1 MVQSYIKAAAISIRW
16 VLRGACVVL
25 ILLLIA
31 WGALHWFIVP
41 RIDEFRPRLERI
53 ASRMADAPVSIGVV
67 KAQSNGFVPTVSFHD
82 VRVHDPSGRPGLVVP
97 HMLAAFSVLSLGKG
111 ELEQL
116 VIDGVE
122 VELRHT
128 QDGRLLVG
136 GIDSTGDSS
145 SDEAVA
151 DWVFSQPEVLVQ
163 NGRVRWVDERRSVPP
178 VVLSGVQFVV
188 RNGFGRH
195 QLRLDATP
203 ESSWGDRFTLIGQF
217 RQSVFAF
224 HPGRWRDWGGQV
236 FADLGRANVSQLRQ
250 YLDLKDDWGLD
261 IQAGE
266 GALRFWADVEKGR
279 VTGAT
284 ADVALR
290 TVSATFGPN
299 LAPLA
304 FASLTGRIG
313 WRSPGAGA
321 GMELSTRD
329 LQFVDADGLS
339 WPGGNVQLHYRD
351 GTGSE
356 PAGGEFTGD
365 RLDLAA
371 LAKIAQRLPL
381 PPAVSQR
388 LAEHPVQG
396 LVERIEARWDGQ
408 PDAPKDWR
416 LQTKVRGLA
425 VGALPAAPRQDG
437 VPVEGVPGID
447 GADLELQAT
456 PAGGTLSLQVKNG
469 ALEFPGVFAEP
480 RIPLTEF
487 KAVSRW
493 QVKNGQIAIDLDQL
507 ALRNQDLTGT
517 FRGRWTTLAGK
528 TEADRYPGVL
538 DLTGTF
544 SRANGARVHRY
555 LPLGIPAEAREYV
568 RHAIQK
574 GEARNVAVRVKGDLN
589 QVGNKIP
596 EPGSLFRFAGQVR
609 GVTMAYVPRHLQPEG
624 QAPWPALED
633 LSGELI
639 FDHNTMQVKNASG
652 GVQGHP
658 GWRFTRVQ
666 AGIAD
671 LGHTRVLVE
680 AEGRGALT
688 SALGIVNASPVGGFI
703 QHALDRATASGDAG
717 LLLKLDLPVENIDN
731 AKVEGS
737 VSLMGNDLSITP
749 EVPRLAQAHGA
760 VVFSE
765 AGFAVRDA
773 RAGVL
778 GGEVRLS
785 GGTQTGERA
794 GYTVLNA
801 TGTASAQALR
811 EMTDWAPLPGVAAS
825 ATGSAGY
832 EARIEFHAGEPQ
844 VLVTSDLR
852 GMAFDLPAPLDKPAG
867 AAWPLRYASGPAAG
881 AEGRTRLELTVAD
894 RLAVEYEREAQSG
907 QVLRGA
913 IRVGSQAA
921 QKQELPGSGVA
932 AHVKLPR
939 LDASAWDTAL
949 ARMFSSESATPSGNT
964 ADKPSQPKSLAESGF
979 IPRVWTLNTGA
990 LLLDERTVHDVS
1002 VNGTRDGST
1011 WHADVQ
1017 ARELAGRLSYT
1028 EGADG
1033 RAGKLVA
1040 RLSRLSIPAGAEDQT
1055 VLSQPPA
1062 HMPALDIVAEN
1073 FELRGKKLGRLEV
1086 NAVNH
1091 DVAPARQAG
1100 ALQAWELT
1108 RLALH
1113 VPEAVFMA
1121 TGRWDVLA
1129 RAPALPLD
1137 PRAPRAP
1144 EDPRRTRLEFKL
1156 DIRDAGALLTRF
1168 DMPGVLARGEGELR
1182 GDLSWRGAP
1191 MSPHYPSMG
1200 GQLHLDVGAGQ
1211 FLKADPGAAKLLGV
1225 LSLQALPRRL
1235 TLDFRDLFSTGFAFD
1250 FVRGDVTVAQ
1260 GVAHTNN
1267 LQMKG
1272 VNAAVLMDGRA
1283 DIDKETQDLRVVV
1296 VPEIDTGTAALVATA
1311 INPAVGLGAFL
1322 AQLVLKRPLIKANT
1336 QEFHVDGSW
1345 DNPAVHKLDSS
1356 AQRGASPGKDKP

>member
-1 MVQSYIKAAAISIRW
+1 MRW
-16 VLRGACVVL
+16 VLRGAFVVL

-31 WGALHWFIVP
+31 WGVLHWFIVP
-41 RIDEFRPRLERI
+41 RIDEFRPWLERI
-53 ASRMADAPVSIGVV
+53 ASRAVASPVSI
-67 KAQSNGFVPTVSFHD
+67 AAIEARSNGFVPSVSFHD

-97 HMLAAFSVLSLGKG
+97 HVLAAFSVLSLGKG

-116 VIDGVE
+116 VIDGAEVE
-122 VELRHT
+122 VRKT

-136 GIDSTGDSS
+136 GIDASGDSS
-145 SDEAVA
+145 GDEAMA
-151 DWVFSQPEVLVQ
+151 DWVFSQPELLLQ
-163 NGRVRWVDERRSVPP
+163 NGRVRWVDESRQAPP
-178 VVLSGVQFVV
+178 VELSDVQFVV
-188 RNGFGRH
+188 RNGYGRH

-203 ESSWGDRFTLIGQF
+203 EASWGDRFTLIGQF
-217 RQSVFAF
+217 RQFIF
-224 HPGRWRDWGGQV
+224 TLHPGRWRDWDGQV
-236 FADLGRANVSQLRQ
+236 FADLTRANVSQLRQ

-261 IQAGE
+261 LQSGE
-266 GALRFWADVEKGR
+266 GALRLWADVDNGR

-284 ADVALR
+284 ADVALG
-290 TVSATFGPN
+290 TVSASFGPN

-304 FASLTGRIG
+304 FASLKGRIG
-313 WRSPGAGA
+313 WRDPGRGA
-321 GMELSTRD
+321 GMELTTRD

-339 WPGGNVQLHYRD
+339 WPGGNVRLHYRD
-351 GTGSE
+351 GAGGT

-371 LAKIAQRLPL
+371 LAKIARRLPL
-381 PPAVSQR
+381 PPALGQR
-388 LAEHPVQG
+388 LAEHPVRG
-396 LVERIEARWDGQ
+396 LVERIDARWDGQ
-408 PDAPKDWR
+408 PDAPSDWR
-416 LQTKVRGLA
+416 LQTKVSGLS
-425 VGALPAAPRQDG
+425 VGALPAPPRRDG

-456 PAGGTLSLQVKNG
+456 PAGGAVSLKISNG
-469 ALEFPGVFAEP
+469 ALEFPGVFSEP
-480 RIPLTEF
+480 RIPLTELS
-487 KAVSRW
+487 AASRW
-493 QVKNGQIAIDLDQL
+493 QVKGGQIAIDVDHL
-507 ALRNQDLTGT
+507 ALRNHDLTGT
-517 FRGRWTTLAGK
+517 FRGRWSTLAGK
-528 TEADRYPGVL
+528 QGADRYPGVL

-555 LPLGIPAEAREYV
+555 LPLGIPADAREYV

-574 GEARNVAVRVKGDLN
+574 GEARNVAVRIKGDLN
-589 QVGNKIP
+589 QVGNEIP

-671 LGHTRVLVE
+671 LSHTRVLVE
-680 AEGRGALT
+680 AEGRGALA
-688 SALGIVNASPVGGFI
+688 SAVGIVNASPVGSFI

-717 LLLKLDLPVENIDN
+717 LLLKLDLPVDNIDD
-731 AKVEGS
+731 AKVEGR
-737 VSLMGNDLSITP
+737 VSLLGNDLRITP
-749 EVPRLAQAHGA
+749 DVPPLAQALGA

-765 AGFAVRDA
+765 AGFSIRDA
-773 RAGVL
+773 RARVL

-785 GGTQTGERA
+785 GGTQTGELA
-794 GYTVLNA
+794 GATVLNA
-801 TGTASAQALR
+801 TGTASAEALR
-811 EMTDWAPLPGVAAS
+811 EMNEWAPLPGVAAFAS
-825 ATGSAGY
+825 GNAGY
-832 EARIEFHAGEPQ
+832 EARIEYHTGPPK

-852 GMAFDLPAPLDKPAG
+852 GMAFDLPVPLTKPAD
-867 AAWPLRYASGPAAG
+867 AAWPLRYESGPAAG
-881 AEGRTRLELTVAD
+881 SDGRTQLQLTVAD
-894 RLAVEYEREAQSG
+894 RLAVAYEREGSSG
-907 QVLRGA
+907 PVLRGV
-913 IRVGSQAA
+913 IGVGSHAA
-921 QKQELPGSGVA
+921 QKLELPSSGVA
-932 AHVKLPR
+932 AQVKLPR
-939 LDASAWDTAL
+939 IDASAWDAAL
-949 ARMFSSESATPSGNT
+949 TRMLAIDSASSGVHAGDKKPNT
-964 ADKPSQPKSLAESGF
+964 DSLAESGF
-979 IPRVWTLNTGA
+979 LPRVWTLDTA
-990 LLLDERTVHDVS
+990 ELVLDERAVHDVS
-1002 VNGTRDGST
+1002 VKGTRDGRT

-1017 ARELAGRLSYT
+1017 ARQLAGRISYT
-1028 EGADG
+1028 EGSDG

-1040 RLSRLSIPAGAEDQT
+1040 RLSRLSVPDGAEDQT
-1055 VLSQPPA
+1055 VLAQPPA
-1062 HMPALDIVAEN
+1062 NMPALDIVAES

-1091 DVAPARQAG
+1091 DVATARQAE

-1113 VPEAVFMA
+1113 VPEAVFTA
-1121 TGRWDVLA
+1121 TGHWDVLA
-1129 RAPALPLD
+1129 RGPALSRD

-1144 EDPRRTRLEFKL
+1144 EDPRRTRLDFKL
-1156 DIRDAGALLTRF
+1156 EIRDAGALLTRF
-1168 DMPGVLARGEGELR
+1168 NMPGVLARGEGELR
-1182 GDLSWRGAP
+1182 GNLSWRGAP
-1191 MSPHYPSMG
+1191 MSPHYSSMG

-1211 FLKADPGAAKLLGV
+1211 FLKADPGVAKLLGV

-1250 FVRGDVTVAQ
+1250 FVRGDVTVSQ

-1272 VNAAVLMDGRA
+1272 VNAAVLMDGLA
-1283 DIDKETQDLRVVV
+1283 DIDHETQNLRVVV

-1322 AQLVLKRPLIKANT
+1322 AQMVLKRPLIKANT

-1345 DNPAVHKLDSS
+1345 DNPAVHKIESS
-1356 AQRGASPGKDKP
+1356 ASRESSPVKDKP